1 MKLSLIIPVYNEA
14 ACVTDS
20 AAQLRSALGY
30 LRKTYHIEVILV
42 DDGSHDGTSS
52 MLKAAFA
59 DVTDVKIVSHV
70 SNRGVGAALR
80 TGFDHAD
87 GDVIITTDFDGT
99 YPFNAIPQLVAR
111 MIVDQAD
118 IVIASP
124 YHPNGSVNHSTG
136 HHVILEG
143 GVSLLYRLFV
153 NRHIHTWTSL
163 FCAYRRYVVERVPLN
178 SDNALASTE
187 LLVRAIHAGYKVSE
201 LPLNLHERVS
211 GRSRMSA
218 IKLTFAHILHLS
230 RLPGFALNKRA
241 QRMKTAA
248 SQISNQSKKALVSRV
263 TRQQPA
269 VKDN

>member
-20 AAQLRSALGY
+20 AARLRSALGY
-30 LRKTYHIEVILV
+30 LRKTYDIEVILV
-42 DDGSHDGTSS
+42 DDGSQDGTPR

-59 DVTDVKIVSHV
+59 DMPDLEIISHD
-70 SNRGVGAALR
+70 SNQGVGAALR

-118 IVIASP
+118 IVVASP
-124 YHPNGSVNHSTG
+124 YHPNGSVHHSTG

-143 GVSLLYRLFV
+143 GISMLYRLLV

-163 FCAYRRYVVERVPLN
+163 FCAYRRYVIERVLFN

-187 LLVRAIHAGYKVSE
+187 LLVRAIHAGYKVTE
-201 LPLNLHERVS
+201 MPVNLHERAS
-211 GRSRMSA
+211 GRSQMSA
-218 IKLTFAHILHLS
+218 LKLTFAHILHLS
-230 RLPGFALNKRA
+230 RLPGFALNQRA

-248 SQISNQSKKALVSRV
+248 NQISVRSKETLASRF
-263 TRQQPA
+263 TRQRPT

>member
-20 AAQLRSALGY
+20 AARLRSALGY
-30 LRKTYHIEVILV
+30 LRKTYEIDVILV
-42 DDGSHDGTSS
+42 DDGSQDGTPR
-52 MLKAAFA
+52 MLNAAFA
-59 DVTDVKIVSHV
+59 DIADVKIVSHTA
-70 SNRGVGAALR
+70 NLGVGAALR

-118 IVIASP
+118 IVVASP
-124 YHPNGSVNHSTG
+124 YHPNGSIHHSTG

-163 FCAYRRYVVERVPLN
+163 FCSYQRYVVERVPFN

-187 LLVRAIHAGYKVSE
+187 LLVRAMHAGYKVSE
-201 LPLNLHERVS
+201 LPINLHERAS

-218 IKLTFAHILHLS
+218 LNLAFAHILHLS

-241 QRMKTAA
+241 QQMKTAA
-248 SQISNQSKKALVSRV
+248 SQISSRSKETLVARV
-263 TRQQPA
+263 TRQRPT

>member
-20 AAQLRSALGY
+20 AARLRSALGY
-30 LRKTYHIEVILV
+30 LRKTYNIEVILV
-42 DDGSHDGTSS
+42 DDGSQDGTQR
-52 MLKAAFA
+52 MLNAAFA
-59 DVTDVKIVSHV
+59 DVADVKIISHIA
-70 SNRGVGAALR
+70 NQGVGAALR

-118 IVIASP
+118 VVVASP
-124 YHPNGSVNHSTG
+124 YHPNGSVHHSTG

-153 NRHIHTWTSL
+153 NRHVHTWTSL
-163 FCAYRRYVVERVPLN
+163 FCAYRRYVVERVPFN

-187 LLVRAIHAGYKVSE
+187 LLVRAMHAGYKVSE
-201 LPLNLHERVS
+201 LPINLHERAS
-211 GRSRMSA
+211 GRSRISA
-218 IKLTFAHILHLS
+218 IKLSFAHILHLS
-230 RLPGFALNKRA
+230 KLPGFALNKRA
-241 QRMKTAA
+241 HRVKTAA
-248 SQISNQSKKALVSRV
+248 NQISSRSKETLVARV
-263 TRQQPA
+263 TRQRPT